1 MMASLSPEQREQLA
15 QLMSQ
20 VMTDP
25 DLASQMAQLADN
37 LRALRPG
44 LERGPVQSGG
54 GEPLGYSA
62 AVEAVA
68 ELADL
73 EELERPLGEAS
84 ARSPLDDDEV
94 DTLERPLGAE
104 AAADL
109 RAIRDVGRELQR
121 QGLVTSGETG
131 LQLTPRA
138 VRRLGETALGR
149 VFAQLGAGGA
159 GDHEDRRTGSTDE
172 PTCLTRPWEF
182 GD

>member
-15 QLMSQ
+15 QVMSQ
-20 VMTDP
+20 ALTDP

-73 EELERPLGEAS
+73 EELERQLGEAS
-84 ARSPLDDDEV
+84 AGAPLDDVDV
-94 DTLERPLGAE
+94 DTLERHLGAE

-109 RAIRDVGRELQR
+109 RALRDLERSQERRVGKECRSRWSLY
-121 QGLVTSGETG
+121 
-131 LQLTPRA
+131 
-138 VRRLGETALGR
+138 
-149 VFAQLGAGGA
+149 
-159 GDHEDRRTGSTDE
+159 H
-172 PTCLTRPWEF
+172 
-182 GD
+182 